1 MNEMSPD
8 ISTTIVKLSTDKPV
22 RKTPYQVKG
31 VFIKKHPDEL
41 VTPMLDGTY
50 RKKFSYPRVQV
61 KILDE
66 QIYIIGINEGV
77 QPVLS
82 IPDKIKELNFGN
94 ITFTINDFEIK
105 NLEQQFIPLGTIIKY
120 KFLTPW
126 AALNHSMWNKYR
138 STPYKKKTSFLN
150 KLLGNNL
157 IFLAKEMGV
166 SMEEGV
172 YVKVKV
178 PNFHPKSIDDNK
190 WKAFKGEFKTNILLP
205 NYIGLGNGITRGYGT
220 IKGLFSFDMISNKK
234 ELSEEE
240 TKNMDVILPNDL
252 KKQKKKVK
260 LKKAGLGKI
269 NFYKK
274 EKNTRNS
281 KKNKKR
287 YNLTKKN
294 KVNRL
299 NRSNA
304 SRVFSENFDVIVD
317 GNTIESEK
325 NNDFQDD
332 QRFNTEKHHKKQH
345 KF

>member
-8 ISTTIVKLSTDKPV
+8 IRTTIVRLSTDKPV

-31 VFIKKHPDEL
+31 VFIKKHPDEP

-82 IPDKIKELNFGN
+82 IPTNIKELNFGN

-105 NLEQQFIPLGTIIKY
+105 NLKQQFSPLGSIMKY
-120 KFLTPW
+120 SFLTPW
-126 AALNHSMWNKYR
+126 AALNHMTGNKYR
-138 STPYKKKTSFLN
+138 SIPYKKKASFLN

-166 SMEEGV
+166 LIEDGI
-172 YVKVKV
+172 YVKVRI
-178 PNFHPKSIDDNK
+178 PNLNPKSTDDNK
-190 WKAFKGEFKTNILLP
+190 WKVFKGEFKTNVLLP

-220 IKGLFSFDMISNKK
+220 IKGLFSFDMIPPKK

-240 TKNMDVILPNDL
+240 TKGMDFFLPNDL
-252 KKQKKKVK
+252 KMQRKKTKPRKVRLDK
-260 LKKAGLGKI
+260 TNI
-269 NFYKK
+269 YKK
-274 EKNTRNS
+274 EKNTRNFR
-281 KKNKKR
+281 KNKKR
-287 YNLTKKN
+287 YNLTKRN

-299 NRSNA
+299 NRRNTG
-304 SRVFSENFDVIVD
+304 RVFSEDFDVIVD
-317 GNTIESEK
+317 GNSAELEK
-325 NNDFQDD
+325 NSDLQDD

>member
-8 ISTTIVKLSTDKPV
+8 ISTTIVRLSTDKPV

-31 VFIKKHPDEL
+31 VFIKKHPDEP

-105 NLEQQFIPLGTIIKY
+105 NLKHQFTSSGSIIKY
-120 KFLTPW
+120 SFLTPW
-126 AALNHSMWNKYR
+126 AALNHVTGNKYR
-138 STPYKKKTSFLN
+138 STPYKKKASFLN

-166 SMEEGV
+166 SMKEGV
-172 YVKVKV
+172 YVKVKI
-178 PNFHPKSIDDNK
+178 PNLHPKSIDDNK

-220 IKGLFSFDMISNKK
+220 IKGLF
-234 ELSEEE
+234 
-240 TKNMDVILPNDL
+240 
-252 KKQKKKVK
+252 K
-260 LKKAGLGKI
+260 L
-269 NFYKK
+269 
-274 EKNTRNS
+274 
-281 KKNKKR
+281 
-287 YNLTKKN
+287 
-294 KVNRL
+294 
-299 NRSNA
+299 
-304 SRVFSENFDVIVD
+304 
-317 GNTIESEK
+317 
-325 NNDFQDD
+325 
-332 QRFNTEKHHKKQH
+332 
-345 KF
+345 

>member
-1 MNEMSPD
+1 MSPD
-8 ISTTIVKLSTDKPV
+8 ISTTIVRLITDKPV

-31 VFIKKHPDEL
+31 VFIKKHPGEP

-82 IPDKIKELNFGN
+82 IPEKIKELNFGN
-94 ITFTINDFEIK
+94 ITFAINDFEIN
-105 NLEQQFIPLGTIIKY
+105 NLEQQFMLTESSLKY
-120 KFLTPW
+120 SFLTPW
-126 AALNHSMWNKYR
+126 AALNHVTGSKYR
-138 STPYKKKTSFLN
+138 SIPHKKKASFLN

-166 SMEEGV
+166 SMEKGV
-172 YVKVKV
+172 YVKVKISDL
-178 PNFHPKSIDDNK
+178 HPKSIDDNK

-220 IKGLFSFDMISNKK
+220 IKGLLNVDMISLNKN
-234 ELSEEE
+234 LSEQE
-240 TKNMDVILPNDL
+240 TKDMDLILPNDS
-252 KKQKKKVK
+252 KKQKKKAKSKK
-260 LKKAGLGKI
+260 LGIDKI
-269 NFYKK
+269 NLYRKR
-274 EKNTRNS
+274 KNTRS
-281 KKNKKR
+281 LKKNKNKYNVIKR
-287 YNLTKKN
+287 S
-294 KVNRL
+294 KVNRSIQSNT
-299 NRSNA
+299 NRI
-304 SRVFSENFDVIVD
+304 FSEDFDIIAD
-317 GNTIESEK
+317 GNIIESEK
-325 NNDFQDD
+325 NSDFQDD